1 VRGRLL
7 CGPALVVLLL
17 AGCTADPPSHGVA
30 LPVRPAES
38 VLPEPSPSRPPVVN
52 SDGCK
57 GLITPAQVAKA
68 AGFAVEP
75 KQGDGAGAAVQYTDG
90 LKTLGLTANVRMCLF
105 GNAGG
110 DQVTVVALGF
120 PDVGQASKLFETG
133 QSSGLMKPVGG
144 VGDAAISDRS
154 KALVTRRDK
163 AVVAVY
169 LVVKASPDVEHLGA
183 LRGVASAALAKA

>member
-1 VRGRLL
+1 VRRSLACL
-7 CGPALVVLLL
+7 PAVLLL

-38 VLPEPSPSRPPVVN
+38 VNPEPSASRPPVVN

-57 GLITPAQVAKA
+57 GLITPAQVGKA

-75 KQGDGAGAAVQYTDG
+75 AQGDGAGAALQYTDG
-90 LKTLGLTANVRMCLF
+90 LKTLGLTASNVRTCLF
-105 GNAGG
+105 GNPAG
-110 DQVTVVALGF
+110 DQVNVVALGF
-120 PDVGQASKLFETG
+120 PDVGQASKLFQTG
-133 QSSGLMKPVGG
+133 QSTGLMKPVGG

-169 LVVKASPDVEHLGA
+169 LVVKANPDADHLGA
-183 LRGVASAALAKA
+183 LRGVASAALAKV